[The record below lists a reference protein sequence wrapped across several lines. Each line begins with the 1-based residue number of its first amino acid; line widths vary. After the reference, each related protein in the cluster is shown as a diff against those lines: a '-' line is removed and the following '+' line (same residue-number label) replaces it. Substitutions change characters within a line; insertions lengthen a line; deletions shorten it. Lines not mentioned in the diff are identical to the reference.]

1 MPTINGVATREFG
14 QNMENTQFQALIEG
28 MDVPE
33 GITFKLGSK
42 ASRLYVKYGRKQ
54 VMEVVPGIVVV
65 RDSALLDGIEY
76 ETKKYGHR
84 VNLTYDNI
92 QKVFDNFKEVY
103 QK

>member
-1 MPTINGVATREFG
+1 MKTMHGVDTREFG
-14 QNMENTQFQALIEG
+14 KGMENTQFEAFIAS

-33 GITFKLGSK
+33 GITFKMGSK

-54 VMEVVPGIVVV
+54 VMEVVPGIIVV
-65 RDSALLDGIEY
+65 RDSALLEGIQY